1 MIKIGIKIPRPF
13 NLQPSTFN
21 LQPLPVNATLLP
33 LLLFGWWES
42 VNAVRAPKPP
52 QEPPPPPPPLAYEFR
67 IDGDR
72 ITIRANDTP
81 LQQVLADFVRAGVK
95 VKVDPAIDARV
106 SGYEKDL
113 PVDKALEKLLGPFG
127 YVIFYTVVPG
137 PLGNIERLDEV
148 HVFRREGPRQLEEFM
163 PEDNFRITRG
173 PLPDSPEFVA
183 DELLIALKP
192 GTSID
197 QFRTLL
203 AQIGASVIDSVPEL
217 GIYRLRL
224 PPGTNILALVDALKN
239 QSIVSRVEPNYAY
252 RLPPGA
258 EGAAAANRSTAAGAA
273 SAAEGAPRVAVLDS
287 GLRAVSS
294 LDGLVAG
301 AYDAIRPEREVSDTA
316 GHGTQMALIA
326 SGAIPPYGASGSA
339 SGVPVLAIRAFD
351 DNGITSNFTLMRAI
365 EYAAAQGAKVV
376 NLSWGSTTPSSFME
390 TAVQKAIAGG
400 MVVVASAGNEPTGQP
415 VYPAAYGGVLSVSA
429 LEADGAAWS
438 SSNFGG
444 TVDLAAP
451 GTATLP
457 VGYSGPPGGY
467 AGTSIAAAYV
477 SHAVALYMTE
487 HPTATAADAR
497 RAVMGSLSAISD
509 TRYGQGALD
518 AAALERLLTR

>member
-1 MIKIGIKIPRPF
+1 M
-13 NLQPSTFN
+13 NS
-21 LQPLPVNATLLP
+21 TLLP

-42 VNAVRAPKPP
+42 VNAVRAPKPS
-52 QEPPPPPPPLAYEFR
+52 QEPPPREPPPAYEFR

-113 PVDKALEKLLGPFG
+113 PVDRALEKLLGSFG
-127 YVIFYTVVPG
+127 YVTFWTVIPG

-148 HVFRREGPRQLEEFM
+148 HVFRRDGPRQLEEFM
-163 PEDNFRITRG
+163 PEDNFRVTRG

-183 DELLIALKP
+183 DEILIGLKP
-192 GTSID
+192 GTTID
-197 QFRTLL
+197 QFRALL
-203 AQIGASVIDSVPEL
+203 AQIGASVVDSVPEL

-252 RLPPGA
+252 RLPPGQ
-258 EGAAAANRSTAAGAA
+258 EGVATANRSAA
-273 SAAEGAPRVAVLDS
+273 SGATSAVEGAPRVAVLDS
-287 GLRAVSS
+287 GLRALSS

-301 AYDAIRPEREVSDTA
+301 AYDAIRPERAVGDTA

-326 SGAIPPYGASGSA
+326 SGAIPPYGANGSA

-365 EYAAAQGAKVV
+365 EYASAQGASVV
-376 NLSWGSTTPSSFME
+376 NLSWGSTTPSSFLE
-390 TAVQKAIAGG
+390 TAVQKAMTDG

-415 VYPAAYGGVLSVSA
+415 VYPAAYRGVISVSA
-429 LEADGAAWS
+429 LDASGASWS
-438 SSNFGG
+438 SSNFGS
-444 TVDLAAP
+444 TVDVAAP
-451 GTATLP
+451 GAATLP

-477 SHAVALYMTE
+477 SHSIALYMAQ
-487 HPTATAADAR
+487 HPTASADDAH
-497 RAVMGSLSAISD
+497 RAVMGSLSAIPD
-509 TRYGQGALD
+509 PRYGQGALD
-518 AAALERLLTR
+518 AAALERLLGP